1 MQGPKRGMREAA
13 EAVRPDRRILIQ
25 TADGSRQIR
34 LGAKAQI
41 LLGAAALALAGWLAA
56 TTAQVAVSYVAADA
70 APGASTALREAY
82 EARLDLLSAERDQ
95 RAAEAASAQA
105 RFRAAMERISQQE
118 SDILAADEARREF
131 EQTLASLQSRL
142 AEAQISQ
149 NAALAAAPAASGA
162 EMATTLTAV
171 TQALGSAV
179 ADRDAAS
186 AEREALT
193 AELANAE
200 LELRVTSRRQE
211 EMVAQLRD
219 AVAGSTGPLEG
230 LLEQA
235 GLDTDAVL
243 AKTRAEYTG
252 SGGPLIPVGVST
264 RSFPGDTTTVNRFDE
279 LMVDVDRMNLLR
291 IALGKV
297 PYAVPVLDSF
307 RFTSPFGVRRDPK
320 GRGRRMHT
328 GVDFAAPRGTPIHAT
343 ADGVVISAKS
353 ESGYGQTVRIQ
364 HEFGFET
371 VYAHQSR
378 LRVKAGQRV
387 SRGDHIGDMG
397 STGRS
402 TGTHLHYEVLVNG
415 RQVNPMT
422 YVEAAKDVF

>member
-1 MQGPKRGMREAA
+1 MGEAA
-13 EAVRPDRRILIQ
+13 EAARPDRRILIQ
-25 TADGSRQIR
+25 SADGSCQIR
-34 LGAKAQI
+34 IGAKAQI
-41 LLGAAALALAGWLAA
+41 LAGAAALALIAWISA
-56 TTAQVAVSYVAADA
+56 TAAQVAVGYVTADA

-105 RFRAAMERISQQE
+105 RFRAAMDRISQQQSE
-118 SDILAADEARREF
+118 ILAADAARRES
-131 EQTLASLQSRL
+131 EQTLASLQTRL
-142 AEAQISQ
+142 AEVTRH
-149 NAALAAAPAASGA
+149 AAEAPAASGA
-162 EMATTLTAV
+162 EVASTLAAV
-171 TQALGSAV
+171 TRALDSAV
-179 ADRDAAS
+179 AARDAAS
-186 AEREALT
+186 ADREALT
-193 AELANAE
+193 AELADAE

-211 EMVAQLRD
+211 EMVGQLRQ
-219 AVAGSTGPLEG
+219 AVAGSAGPMED
-230 LLEQA
+230 LLKQA
-235 GLDTDAVL
+235 GLEPDAIL
-243 AKTRAEYTG
+243 AKTRSEYTG

-264 RSFPGDTTTVNRFDE
+264 RSFPGDTATVSRFDE

-297 PYAVPVLDSF
+297 PYATPVLDRF
-307 RFTSPFGVRRDPK
+307 RFTSPFGMRRDPK

-343 ADGVVISAKS
+343 ADGVVISAKN
-353 ESGYGQTVRIQ
+353 EGGYGQTVRIR
-364 HEFGFET
+364 HDFGFET

-402 TGTHLHYEVLVNG
+402 TGVHLHYEVLLNG

-422 YVEAAKDVF
+422 YVEAARDVF

>member
-1 MQGPKRGMREAA
+1 MQGPERGMREAA
-13 EAVRPDRRILIQ
+13 EARPDRRILIQ

-34 LGAKAQI
+34 IGAKAQI
-41 LLGAAALALAGWLAA
+41 LIGAAALAMVGWLAA

-95 RAAEAASAQA
+95 RAAEAASAQE
-105 RFRAAMERISQQE
+105 RFRAAMDRISRQQAE
-118 SDILAADEARREF
+118 ILAADEARREF
-131 EQTLASLQSRL
+131 EQKLASLQTRL
-142 AEAQISQ
+142 ADAQITQ
-149 NAALAAAPAASGA
+149 VAAEAEGPAASGA
-162 EMATTLTAV
+162 EMASTLTTV

-179 ADRDAAS
+179 AARDAAS
-186 AEREALT
+186 AEREALS
-193 AELANAE
+193 AELADAE

-211 EMVAQLRD
+211 EMVAQLRE
-219 AVAGSTGPLEG
+219 AVAGSAAPLEG
-230 LLEQA
+230 LLKQA
-235 GLDTDAVL
+235 GLDADAVL
-243 AKTRAEYTG
+243 AKTRSEYGG
-252 SGGPLIPVGVST
+252 SGGPLIPVGVSS
-264 RSFPGDTTTVNRFDE
+264 RSFPGDTTTVTRFDE

-297 PYAVPVLDSF
+297 PYATPVFDKF
-307 RFTSPFGVRRDPK
+307 RYTSPFGVRRDPM

-328 GVDFAAPRGTPIHAT
+328 GIDFAAPRGTPIHAT

-364 HEFGFET
+364 HDFGFET

-402 TGTHLHYEVLVNG
+402 TGSHLHYEVLVNG
-415 RQVNPMT
+415 RPVNPMT

>member
-1 MQGPKRGMREAA
+1 MQGPERGMREAA
-13 EAVRPDRRILIQ
+13 EARPDRRILIQ

-34 LGAKAQI
+34 IGAKAQI
-41 LLGAAALALAGWLAA
+41 LIGAAALAMVGWLAA
-56 TTAQVAVSYVAADA
+56 TTAQVAVSYVAADS

-95 RAAEAASAQA
+95 RAAEAASAQE
-105 RFRAAMERISQQE
+105 RFRAAMDRISRQQAE
-118 SDILAADEARREF
+118 ILAADEARREF
-131 EQTLASLQSRL
+131 EQKLASLQTRL
-142 AEAQISQ
+142 ADAQITQVASE
-149 NAALAAAPAASGA
+149 AEGPAASGA
-162 EMATTLTAV
+162 EMASTLTTV

-179 ADRDAAS
+179 AARDAAS
-186 AEREALT
+186 AEREALS
-193 AELANAE
+193 AELADAE
-200 LELRVTSRRQE
+200 LELRVTNRRQE
-211 EMVAQLRD
+211 EMVAQLRE
-219 AVAGSTGPLEG
+219 AVAGSAAPLEG

-235 GLDTDAVL
+235 GLDADAVL
-243 AKTRAEYTG
+243 AKTRSEYDG
-252 SGGPLIPVGVST
+252 AGGPLIPVGVSS
-264 RSFPGDTTTVNRFDE
+264 RSFPGDATTVNRFDE

-291 IALGKV
+291 TALGKV
-297 PYAVPVLDSF
+297 PYATPVFDKF
-307 RFTSPFGVRRDPK
+307 RYTSPFGVRRDPM

-328 GVDFAAPRGTPIHAT
+328 GIDFAAPRGTPIHAT

-364 HEFGFET
+364 HDFGFET

-402 TGTHLHYEVLVNG
+402 TGSHLHYEVLVNG